1 MTAQPAADFEDR
13 RFQTAAA
20 HYLAGRPPYP
30 GALIARTAELIG
42 LTRDDRL
49 LDLGCGPGQLARA
62 FAPLVGEVVAVD
74 PEPVMLDL
82 ARDAAA
88 GVRNMQVIQ
97 GRSEDLGDH
106 LGRFKAVV
114 IGRAFHW
121 MDREETLRTLDGLVE
136 PGGAVVL
143 VGEEALKLPEN
154 RRFEEFQQLDRAWS
168 ADDASHAIHKAR
180 ERSHTSVLLASPFSH
195 LEQINIIQRHPLTL
209 QTLTDRLLSYSS
221 TSRARLGDKAD
232 EMLAELARKF
242 AEWEAQGPMEEVLAS
257 TALIAFRP

>member
-20 HYLAGRPPYP
+20 PYLAGRPPYP
-30 GALIARTAELIG
+30 EALIARTAELIG

-74 PEPVMLDL
+74 PEPVMLEL
-82 ARDAAA
+82 AHEAAA
-88 GVRNMQVIQ
+88 GVRNMQVVQ
-97 GRSEDLGDH
+97 GRSEDLGGH

-121 MDREETLRTLDGLVE
+121 MDREETLRALDGLVE

-154 RRFEEFQQLDRAWS
+154 RRLEGRIQTIRRSFGSAFGNTVCSRAWS
-168 ADDASHAIHKAR
+168 
-180 ERSHTSVLLASPFSH
+180 
-195 LEQINIIQRHPLTL
+195 
-209 QTLTDRLLSYSS
+209 
-221 TSRARLGDKAD
+221 
-232 EMLAELARKF
+232 
-242 AEWEAQGPMEEVLAS
+242 
-257 TALIAFRP
+257 RP